1 MSLLRSV
8 GNHLIVAVVRDHLV
22 LGGTVVL
29 HQTAHVVLE
38 SADGR
43 LPKLDLG
50 RILGWVGALSA
61 MHESTRSRGI
71 VRVAQHL
78 ERVGGLL
85 ELELID
91 ELLGEFRGGNLGRI
105 GGTQIV
111 AGDAVTVAAGSV
123 RRGRGWGGMAVQ
135 EVDREVIA
143 GVRRHRGE
151 YPGDRATDCRQ
162 DAAHTM
168 RGGAEIEGMRGCSR
182 ERREEK

>member
-1 MSLLRSV
+1 MSLLSSV
-8 GNHLIVAVVRDHLV
+8 GNHLIVAVVRDHFI

-29 HQTAHVVLE
+29 RQAAHVVLE
-38 SADGR
+38 SAHGG

-61 MHESTRSRGI
+61 MHESARSRGI

-91 ELLGEFRGGNLGRI
+91 ELLGKFRGRNLGRI

-111 AGDAVTVAAGSV
+111 AGDTVAVAAGSV
-123 RRGRGWGGMAVQ
+123 RRGRGG
-135 EVDREVIA
+135 A
-143 GVRRHRGE
+143 GWQYRKLTVR
-151 YPGDRATDCRQ
+151 
-162 DAAHTM
+162 
-168 RGGAEIEGMRGCSR
+168 
-182 ERREEK
+182 